1 VPTVCLGSGFRID
14 PEETVDDVAQEVRA
28 LHRAHFARPDFGVQF
43 TVEAEM
49 PSLAALAIPRVEEDV
64 EIFDEV
70 GCLVVPM
77 ALTLDRITSSY
88 TLIASF
94 APQRVP

>member
-1 VPTVCLGSGFRID
+1 
-14 PEETVDDVAQEVRA
+14 VAQEVRA

-49 PSLAALAIPRVEEDV
+49 PSLAALAIPRVDEDV

-70 GCLVVPM
+70 GLSRGISDPKSC
-77 ALTLDRITSSY
+77 TLM
-88 TLIASF
+88 ASF
-94 APQRVP
+94 APLTRRSLSLSLSPSFVTRPPLSPCA